1 MHVFLVDI
9 VTHPETAL
17 KMFNPEVFK
26 ARILGNS
33 LESLV
38 VRPFVIT
45 GLEISRHVEVTD
57 LKVMDGMFKNNST
70 AGPIRVTEEDIRVPD
85 TRTLDRQF
93 VVVIRRMVD
102 CKLTIKL
109 EGSARDIQ
117 CLVLIRGAS

>member
-1 MHVFLVDI
+1 M
-9 VTHPETAL
+9 A
-17 KMFNPEVFK
+17 
-26 ARILGNS
+26 
-33 LESLV
+33 
-38 VRPFVIT
+38 
-45 GLEISRHVEVTD
+45 
-57 LKVMDGMFKNNST
+57 GMFKNNST

-117 CLVLIRGAS
+117 CLVLIRGES